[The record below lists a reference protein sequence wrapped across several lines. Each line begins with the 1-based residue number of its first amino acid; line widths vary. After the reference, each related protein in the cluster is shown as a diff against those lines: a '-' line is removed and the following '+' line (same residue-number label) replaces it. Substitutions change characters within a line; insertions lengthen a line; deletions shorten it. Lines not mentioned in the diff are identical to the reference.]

1 MACNF
6 QMKSCTASKDDGQLS
21 KLVGNSNYMFC
32 RALFRRGG
40 RGRQRG
46 WGGLVVLGGRVPVE
60 RFLGAG
66 LCATEVGVKC
76 VSG

>member
-1 MACNF
+1 MGCNF

-40 RGRQRG
+40 GGVRG
-46 WGGLVVLGGRVPVE
+46 WGGLVVLGGR
-60 RFLGAG
+60 G
-66 LCATEVGVKC
+66 
-76 VSG
+76 SGGKVFRSRIVCE